1 MDFSLTET
9 QAAIEES
16 AGRLCARFG
25 DDYWADLDA
34 RGEFPSAFRDAMVE
48 GGWLGIAMPKACGG
62 SGLGISEAAILMHGV
77 ARSPGAMAAASSI
90 HMNIFGAH
98 PIVVHGSE
106 EQKHRWLPELIAGR
120 DIACFGVTEPDA
132 GLDTTRVRTR
142 AERDGD
148 AYVVNGRKIWTS
160 SAQVANRIMLLA
172 RTRPPGQGE
181 RPAAGLSLFYT
192 ALDRAHVEVR
202 EIAKLGRHA
211 VDSNQLFIDDL
222 RVPEGDLIG
231 EEGRGFSYLL
241 DGLNPE
247 RILVAAEAVGIG
259 RQALSRAARYAGE
272 RIVFGRPI
280 GRNQAIQHPLARSFA
295 ELEAAWLT
303 CLRAAW
309 AYDRGLPCGTE
320 ANAAKYLAAEAAFT
334 ACERAVLT
342 HGGMGYAREFHVE
355 RLLRE
360 VLIPRIAPVSQELIL
375 CYLAEKG
382 LGLPKSY

>member
-106 EQKHRWLPELIAGR
+106 AQKHRWLPELIAGR

-132 GLDTTRVRTR
+132 GLDTTRIRTR

-160 SAQVANRIMLLA
+160 GAQVANRIMLLA

-192 ALDRAHVEVR
+192 ALDRTHVEVR

-211 VDSNQLFIDDL
+211 VDSNSSSSTTCGCRERPHRRGRQGLL
-222 RVPEGDLIG
+222 LPARRAQSGAHP
-231 EEGRGFSYLL
+231 GRGGSGRDRTPSARPCGTLRRASGSSSAGPSPQPGHPAPARPQL
-241 DGLNPE
+241 RRAGGGLAH
-247 RILVAAEAVGIG
+247 L
-259 RQALSRAARYAGE
+259 
-272 RIVFGRPI
+272 
-280 GRNQAIQHPLARSFA
+280 
-295 ELEAAWLT
+295 
-303 CLRAAW
+303 LRAAW

>member
-120 DIACFGVTEPDA
+120 DIACFGVTEPDV